1 MSSSSAKPTNLKEV
15 FFSHAALGKIQGNPT
30 YEDIQKLYRQC
41 KANAKSVPCVLGGGA
56 NGHLGLIISP
66 LAYARIA
73 PGTPYTRALHPGVL
87 APPGDAAT
95 GFQITKPELS
105 TTMQSVCSWKPT
117 WSSRPSSNRSMNN
130 PVWEALL
137 LQDGEDEL
145 VVY

>member
-41 KANAKSVPCVLGGGA
+41 KANAKSVPCVLGGVA

-95 GFQITKPELS
+95 GFQIT
-105 TTMQSVCSWKPT
+105 
-117 WSSRPSSNRSMNN
+117 
-130 PVWEALL
+130 EARTQHNDAIRLFMETNMV
-137 LQDGEDEL
+137 QQTIVQQINE
-145 VVY
+145 